1 MEEYRN
7 LIELLSSKGNSS
19 LLEKKEIEK
28 IFEFN
33 DALIKDVVCTIARF
47 HNLFIFI
54 ELSYFVNNC
63 RKSKSISL
71 VIKPYEFT
79 KDKKNYICFEK

>member
-33 DALIKDVVCTIARF
+33 DSLIENVKCQIAKFR
-47 HNLFIFI
+47 HYFIFVD
-54 ELSYFVNNC
+54 LSYFVNNS

-71 VIKPYEFT
+71 VIIIYF
-79 KDKKNYICFEK
+79 